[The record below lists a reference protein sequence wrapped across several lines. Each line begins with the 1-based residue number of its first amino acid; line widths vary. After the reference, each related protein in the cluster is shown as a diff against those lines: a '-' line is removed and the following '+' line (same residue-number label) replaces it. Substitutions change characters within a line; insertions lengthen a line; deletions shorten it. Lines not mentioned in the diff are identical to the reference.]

1 MAWFAAH
8 PRLNISRQL
17 PPSFGWEPA
26 SPDNNF
32 VSNHESYWD
41 KDWQTKFGGV
51 DHPMRRRGYW
61 PAEFK
66 PRENPFYV
74 ALPYGEFVGD
84 SQLKSNVERIPWYR
98 PGLAPLLKNHW
109 VEVLWSDRSCFAQWE
124 DVGPVRND
132 DFEFVFGDAVRP
144 LNTLTIRAGL
154 DDLSRRLELPRFNRQ
169 LRYGLA
175 FRRRDGAHRWSMD
188 RDHHHIRQQPL
199 DILFTSR
206 DCQKAMNIPH
216 VGIPIPSKLE
226 RMHPA
231 PSTEGNGKRPESWFL
246 NSAAAFKQI
255 RAADHYRPDPL

>member
-1 MAWFAAH
+1 M
-8 PRLNISRQL
+8 RLTRRDVLGMVTIATISSLVSGVVRRASASQYKPTATTL
-17 PPSFGWEPA
+17 FWVGEPA

-41 KDWQTKFGGV
+41 KDWQTRFGGV
-51 DHPMRRRGYW
+51 DHPRRRGYW

-154 DDLSRRLELPRFNRQ
+154 DVSPAVWNYLGLTDNSVTAWRFVDETELTDGPWNEIITTSGNNR
-169 LRYGLA
+169 
-175 FRRRDGAHRWSMD
+175 
-188 RDHHHIRQQPL
+188 
-199 DILFTSR
+199 
-206 DCQKAMNIPH
+206 
-216 VGIPIPSKLE
+216 
-226 RMHPA
+226 
-231 PSTEGNGKRPESWFL
+231 
-246 NSAAAFKQI
+246 
-255 RAADHYRPDPL
+255 